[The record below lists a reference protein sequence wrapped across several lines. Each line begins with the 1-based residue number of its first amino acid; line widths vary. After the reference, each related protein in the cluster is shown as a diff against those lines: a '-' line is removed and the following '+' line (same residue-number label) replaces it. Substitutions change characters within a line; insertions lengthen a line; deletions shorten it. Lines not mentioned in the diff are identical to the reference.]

1 MCGAGDQFALFE
13 AVVALAM
20 LIRRF
25 EFSLDPEA
33 PPVGMT
39 TVSTH
44 YACCY
49 AYVMCFILEGLGRQ
63 LSGSLAQ
70 IDNRACFLS
79 DSCTLQINVL
89 LHCCHN

>member
-25 EFSLDPEA
+25 DFSLDPEA

-39 TVSTH
+39 TVSNH
-44 YACCY
+44 YACR
-49 AYVMCFILEGLGRQ
+49 YVYVYVSYLKDLE
-63 LSGSLAQ
+63 
-70 IDNRACFLS
+70 D
-79 DSCTLQINVL
+79 T
-89 LHCCHN
+89 